1 MYGYRHSVLIN
12 ITPNQATTRKSKNTS
27 RENLVRI
34 LSMVY
39 WFEAVSTHSEVYF
52 GWHFDIRRLR
62 LLMENFIYSINCQ
75 MDNLL
80 FHLLTLIRLHWVL
93 PYKGS
98 TRSYRSK
105 AAPGDLYHR
114 KCKNMKGN
122 LGIIK

>member
-1 MYGYRHSVLIN
+1 MPVLYILGPSL
-12 ITPNQATTRKSKNTS
+12 ITSNLTITHKSKNTP
-27 RENLVRI
+27 RENLIRI
-34 LSMVY
+34 LSMGY
-39 WFEAVSTHSEVYF
+39 WFEAVSIHSEVYF
-52 GWHFDIRRLR
+52 GWYFDLRRLR

-80 FHLLTLIRLHWVL
+80 FHLLTSIRLHWVL

-98 TRSYRSK
+98 TGSYRSK

-122 LGIIK
+122 LVIIK